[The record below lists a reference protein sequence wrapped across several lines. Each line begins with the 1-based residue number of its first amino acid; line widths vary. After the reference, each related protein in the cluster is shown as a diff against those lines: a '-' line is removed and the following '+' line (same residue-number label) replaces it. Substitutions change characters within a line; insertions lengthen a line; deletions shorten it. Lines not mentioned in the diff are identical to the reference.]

1 MLLGGKPSRTEQ
13 HPCSRSVSTAS
24 GLQRKTGTI
33 GVLKNPTRQF
43 RVESRMAGGQTRP
56 GNLCNNDANTQVTD
70 ELLAHDYFRRMA
82 MFANREFQPS
92 IIYTTL

>member
-1 MLLGGKPSRTEQ
+1 MLEERVDRIRLAEEDRDHRRAQEPYAAISRGIS
-13 HPCSRSVSTAS
+13 H
-24 GLQRKTGTI
+24 G
-33 GVLKNPTRQF
+33 
-43 RVESRMAGGQTRP
+43 GGQTRP